1 MIDQTE
7 VAWKTKMLF
16 SKKDQEPHAHES
28 GTADFSP
35 YQGEGTA
42 SGYSKKRGAIAA
54 IVAIV
59 CAIAGVTAW
68 ANLSTIA
75 PVRQTTALID
85 KRAAPVIDQ
94 ISGEPAVFQ
103 FRPVGADAAIEMNAA
118 IPTFN
123 GDLPPAARFN
133 GVWTTSQDQTRALD
147 CLTAAIYYEAA
158 TESAQGQ
165 RAVAQVVINRVRDPN
180 YPKSICGVV
189 FQGSQRKTGCQFSFT
204 CDGSLARQPSAP
216 LWQRLRAL
224 AWAAMNGQVEPSV
237 GNATHY
243 HTIWVVP
250 YWQSGLQ
257 KLGVVGSHIFYT
269 WLGGAA
275 RSARTGSDQ
284 ILAEQVP
291 LPSVEQATP
300 LPPLGGLPPMP
311 APNDP
316 GFSRLANGSLPPGSV
331 SPGLGTVGMG
341 SGLQPPAAA
350 PDGSETVS
358 APQPIPESPIAA
370 DRSKGQ
376 LNADAERGSL
386 IR

>member
-1 MIDQTE
+1 
-7 VAWKTKMLF
+7 MLF
-16 SKKDQEPHAHES
+16 SKNDQEAPANE
-28 GTADFSP
+28 GRDDDASP
-35 YQGEGTA
+35 YRGDGLA

-54 IVAIV
+54 IVALV

-68 ANLSTIA
+68 ANLSTSA
-75 PVRQTTALID
+75 PIRQPAELID
-85 KRAAPVIDQ
+85 KRSGPVIDQ
-94 ISGEPAVFQ
+94 MSGEPAVFQ
-103 FRPVGADAAIEMNAA
+103 FRPVDADAAIEMNAA
-118 IPTFN
+118 IPTFK
-123 GDLPPAARFN
+123 GDLTPATRFN

-158 TESAQGQ
+158 TETPQGQ

-216 LWQRLRAL
+216 LWQRLRAI

-237 GNATHY
+237 GGATHY

-250 YWQSGLQ
+250 YWQSSLQ

-275 RSARTGSDQ
+275 RSARTGSNQ

-291 LPSVEQATP
+291 LPVTEQGAA
-300 LPPLGGLPPMP
+300 LPPLGGLPPLP
-311 APNDP
+311 APTDP
-316 GFSRLANGSLPPGSV
+316 GFSRLAHGSLPPGAV
-331 SPGLGTVGMG
+331 PPGAGNIDMG
-341 SGLQPPAAA
+341 GGLQTPTPPIDSAEAA
-350 PDGSETVS
+350 PPTL
-358 APQPIPESPIAA
+358 QPIAESPIAA